1 MGKDTPF
8 LYFSLAYFTGK
19 RTVAQELKQKLSVG
33 EI

>member
-19 RTVAQELKQKLSVG
+19 RTYRPKETLNNLY
-33 EI
+33 